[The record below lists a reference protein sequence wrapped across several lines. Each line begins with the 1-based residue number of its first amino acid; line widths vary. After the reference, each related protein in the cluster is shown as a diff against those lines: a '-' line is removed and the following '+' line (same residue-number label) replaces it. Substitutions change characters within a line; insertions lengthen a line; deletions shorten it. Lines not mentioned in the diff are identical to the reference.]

1 MSDDLFGDG
10 EDRAQLE
17 VYEAHRS
24 DLMTIMSEFA
34 EQRNLDEGFLAAML
48 LEVSLSLSSLD
59 YVVSVEKPSE
69 SGLKLHLDRYLREFG
84 NLVRLSKKDAK
95 NTVTVM
101 MAALDGAETAD
112 NDPDER
118 LT

>member
-1 MSDDLFGDG
+1 MSDDLFGDS

-17 VYEAHRS
+17 AYEAHRA

-34 EQRNLDEGFLAAML
+34 EERNLDEGFLAAML
-48 LEVSLSLSSLD
+48 LEVSLSLSSVD

-69 SGLKLHLDRYLREFG
+69 SGLKLHLDRCLREFG
-84 NLVRLSKKDAK
+84 NLVRVSKKDAK
-95 NTVTVM
+95 NTVSTM
-101 MAALDGAETAD
+101 MAALDGADAAD
-112 NDPDER
+112 SDSDEP